1 MKRLTR
7 RKRCFIS
14 TQWNQA
20 AFCRCD
26 TGERAEW
33 IPADDPRI
41 QICRRDTQYESD
53 IFKEEIMTKNNT
65 QLQQDVLQEL
75 EYEPSVNSSAIGV
88 TAKDVIVGLTGNVKS
103 YAEKNAAVHAAERVA
118 GVKAVTDEMKV
129 DLPAFHVRNDED
141 IARAA
146 VNALQWDVWVPT
158 DVIKMKVNS
167 GRITL
172 EGEVNFKYQQ
182 TAAEN
187 AVRNLTGVKG
197 VSNLINIKK
206 PAVVPSEVKVQIDN
220 ALRRAA
226 EVDSGNI
233 KVNVV
238 SDKVILRG
246 KVSSWAERK
255 EAERAAWSAPGVRT
269 VEDDLVIAA

>member
-1 MKRLTR
+1 
-7 RKRCFIS
+7 
-14 TQWNQA
+14 
-20 AFCRCD
+20 
-26 TGERAEW
+26 
-33 IPADDPRI
+33 
-41 QICRRDTQYESD
+41 
-53 IFKEEIMTKNNT
+53 MTKNNT

-75 EYEPSVNSSAIGV
+75 KYEPSVKASEIGV
-88 TAKDVIVGLTGNVKS
+88 TAKDGIVGLTGNVKN
-103 YAEKNAAVHAAERVA
+103 YAEKYSAVHAAERVG

-146 VNALQWDVWVPT
+146 VNALQWDVWVPA
-158 DVIKMKVNS
+158 DHIKVKVDS
-167 GRITL
+167 GWITL
-172 EGEVNFKYQQ
+172 EGEVDYKYQQ
-182 TAAEN
+182 TAAEY

-197 VSNLINIKK
+197 VSNLINPKK
-206 PAVVPSEVKVQIDN
+206 PAVLPSEVKANIDQ

-226 EVDSGNI
+226 EVDADHITVS
-233 KVNVV
+233 VV
-238 SDKVILRG
+238 QDKVTLHG

>member
-1 MKRLTR
+1 MAEAH
-7 RKRCFIS
+7 FIDQHDLHVTCS
-14 TQWNQA
+14 VGISRYPN
-20 AFCRCD
+20 D
-26 TGERAEW
+26 GVNAETL
-33 IPADDPRI
+33 IKKI

-88 TAKDVIVGLTGNVKS
+88 TAKDGIVGLTGNVKS

>member
-1 MKRLTR
+1 
-7 RKRCFIS
+7 
-14 TQWNQA
+14 
-20 AFCRCD
+20 
-26 TGERAEW
+26 
-33 IPADDPRI
+33 
-41 QICRRDTQYESD
+41 
-53 IFKEEIMTKNNT
+53 MTKSNT

-75 EYEPSVNSSAIGV
+75 KYEPSVNASEIGV
-88 TAKDVIVGLTGNVKS
+88 TAKDGIVSLMGNVKN
-103 YAEKNAAVHAAERVA
+103 YAEKYAAVHAAERVG

-158 DVIKMKVNS
+158 DQIKVKVD
-167 GRITL
+167 GGWITL
-172 EGEVNFKYQQ
+172 EGESDYKYQQ

-197 VSNLINIKK
+197 VSNLISLKK
-206 PAVVPSEVKVQIDN
+206 PAVLPSEVKANIDQ

-226 EVDSGNI
+226 EVDADHITVS
-233 KVNVV
+233 VV
-238 SDKVILRG
+238 QDKVTLHG